1 MSLSG
6 ITFANQKITPSDDGK
21 LYGALLQDCI
31 LTGCGITFSAAT
43 LAIAAGALLIGTREL
58 KTSGESLS
66 ISGATTGYARVLIDI
81 DLTKAATESSFAQ
94 AEWQIEYA
102 STADGFGILEQQDIN
117 TNGTHYQAVFCTM
130 SLGAAGITSITS
142 SMQTATLGTEI
153 VGRSSM
159 QADVLGHLCQDWG
172 IGYAPWVLENNGKTV
187 TVWMSDETASY
198 SREFTKA
205 EADALPIGY
214 CVELIKVDMQNTKTW
229 TMTYP
234 NVSIQNMI
242 DRTWQTG
249 GSVTLKNMGDSITLF
264 KDSNGSWRLTGN
276 LRNPHITSGTADP
289 SGGYD
294 GDVYLKYEA

>member
-102 STADGFGILEQQDIN
+102 SSADGFGILEQQDIN
-117 TNGTHYQAVFCTM
+117 TSGTHYQAVFCTM
-130 SLGAAGITSITS
+130 SLGAAGITGIVS
-142 SMQTATLGTEI
+142 SMQTAALGTGLVKMESMDWSAKYGKEFAITNGTNLLTRGWGYHI
-153 VGRSSM
+153 VWAYGTGTVVSLTYDNS
-159 QADVLGHLCQDWG
+159 AACDVNMKVRIFACD
-172 IGYAPWVLENNGKTV
+172 
-187 TVWMSDETASY
+187 
-198 SREFTKA
+198 EFTFTWSDITSLWSSGERALKA
-205 EADALPIGY
+205 SAG
-214 CVELIKVDMQNTKTW
+214 
-229 TMTYP
+229 
-234 NVSIQNMI
+234 
-242 DRTWQTG
+242 
-249 GSVTLKNMGDSITLF
+249 SITVPKGRYIDLQ
-264 KDSNGSWRLTGN
+264 KITDVIWILSGN
-276 LRNPHITSGTADP
+276 YADRYFTSGTADP
-289 SGGYD
+289 SGGSD
-294 GDVYLKYEA
+294 GDIYLKYEEA

>member
-117 TNGTHYQAVFCTM
+117 TSGTHYQAVFCTM

-142 SMQTATLGTEI
+142 SMQTATLGTGIVSMGSMDASAKYGHEI
-153 VGRSSM
+153 YVPGST
-159 QADVLGHLCQDWG
+159 DVLNAWG
-172 IGYAPWVLENNGKTV
+172 YGLLWTDNVTV
-187 TVWMSDETASY
+187 TLNDTIAPNIASNWKC
-198 SREFTKA
+198 RMFA
-205 EADALPIGY
+205 ANANGFDF
-214 CVELIKVDMQNTKTW
+214 TW
-229 TMTYP
+229 TGV
-234 NVSIQNMI
+234 NVYNTSSGTVNTNGIIHVPKYRHLDLQKVAGNNDLWI
-242 DRTWQTG
+242 A
-249 GSVTLKNMGDSITLF
+249 
-264 KDSNGSWRLTGN
+264 NGSYADRY
-276 LRNPHITSGTADP
+276 ITSGTADP

-294 GDVYLKYEA
+294 GDIYLKYEA